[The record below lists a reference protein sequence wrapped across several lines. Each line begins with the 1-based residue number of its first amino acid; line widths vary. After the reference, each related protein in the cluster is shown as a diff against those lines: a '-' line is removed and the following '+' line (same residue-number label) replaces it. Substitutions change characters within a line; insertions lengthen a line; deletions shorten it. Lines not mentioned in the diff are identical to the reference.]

1 MASYELMSFDR
12 FESISLVGAIEQ
24 QSPFTLNVGYWLRDP
39 NHLMLYQSK
48 LQLIHAVIFCGSKPV
63 LKFSLG

>member
-39 NHLMLYQSK
+39 NHLMLWPEQVAAHPRRDF
-48 LQLIHAVIFCGSKPV
+48 LWEQTCF
-63 LKFSLG
+63 